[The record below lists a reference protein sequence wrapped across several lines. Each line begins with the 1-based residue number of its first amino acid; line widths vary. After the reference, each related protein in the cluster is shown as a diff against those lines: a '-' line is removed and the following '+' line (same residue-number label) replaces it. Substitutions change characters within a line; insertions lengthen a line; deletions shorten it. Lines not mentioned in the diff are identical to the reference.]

1 MKCANR
7 FNKNFGFSL
16 VELSIVIVIMGIM
29 MGAGLKYLAAQSENA
44 VYSSTFKR
52 QETIKLALVSYFRT
66 HKNLPCPD
74 TRPGGGNTGTF
85 STTNIPDGV
94 ENRNGATVSPPDTTQ
109 TCDANFGIVPFQT
122 LGLSRD
128 VALDGWENYMSY
140 NVYYPASGIVND
152 WVRTTSFN
160 TGNTGSVIINDRYP
174 PTSDPPTNKTTN
186 AVVVVISHGKNGLG
200 AYTIKGT
207 RNVLPANAL
216 DEYQNTVGTG
226 NRFSRELFED
236 TSSTYGV
243 FDDLVTYLTS
253 DDILDPLFREGSIT
267 SPEAELATEKVK
279 ITNKIVAYVMGNSNC
294 TTPTSLASAG
304 VSGDLLKDPWGTTYA
319 YSEDLREIGKD
330 GQARDN
336 LNNNVTEATHT
347 AFTLTSRGPDKA
359 ASADDTS
366 VTMTPA
372 DLIAIM
378 GGNYMDNVCP

>member
-1 MKCANR
+1 MNCANR

-16 VELSIVIVIMGIM
+16 VELSIVIVIMGMM

-44 VYSSTFKR
+44 VYSSTLKR

-94 ENRNGATVSPPDTTQ
+94 ENRNSATVSPPDTTQ
-109 TCDANFGIVPFQT
+109 TCAANFGIVPFQT

-160 TGNTGSVIINDRYP
+160 TGNTGSIIINDRYP

-294 TTPTSLASAG
+294 TTPTSLANAG
-304 VSGDLLKDPWGTTYA
+304 VTGVLLTDPWGTAYV
-319 YSEDLREIGKD
+319 YSEDLSEIGKD
-330 GQARDN
+330 GQARNN

-347 AFTLTSRGPDKA
+347 AFTLTSRGPDKT